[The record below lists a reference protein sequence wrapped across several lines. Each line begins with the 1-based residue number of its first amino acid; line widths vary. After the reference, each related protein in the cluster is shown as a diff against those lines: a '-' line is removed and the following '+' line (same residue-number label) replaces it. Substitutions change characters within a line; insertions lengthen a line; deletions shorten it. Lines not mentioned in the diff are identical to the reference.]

1 MYQKGLY
8 EKVLKEKSLNRV
20 PLNCQFDLT
29 YKCNLNCV
37 HCCVV
42 EEDREELR
50 TSQIKKILEQL
61 ANAGTLYLHFSG
73 GEIFSRPDFFEIAD
87 YARKL
92 HFLLTISTNATSI
105 NEEIADKLAE
115 LNISKINITVF
126 SRDPKKH
133 DNITQVPGSYQKT
146 IQAIKILRNRN
157 IKVHLSHIIMKQNFN
172 DYDDVYK
179 LAKELKVEFEPDHRI
194 SAKFNGNLSPLKN
207 QIGDDEL
214 YNIMNRLIV
223 NDEIGER
230 IISSEYDD
238 TICNAALSGF
248 YISPYGDVFPCTML
262 RILCG
267 NLKEKS
273 FKQIWYKSEEMIEI
287 SSLRISNLPVCS
299 ECEHLIYCHFCPGF
313 SYTEDNDLMAP
324 SSRACKEAKII
335 SDIKNGLDN

>member
-29 YKCNLNCV
+29 YHCNLNCV

-42 EEDREELR
+42 KEDREELR

-61 ANAGTLYLHFSG
+61 AAAGTLNLHFSG
-73 GEIFSRPDFFEIAD
+73 GEILSRPDFFEIAD

-92 HFLLTISTNATSI
+92 HFVLTISTNATLI

-115 LNISKINITVF
+115 FNVSKINITVF
-126 SRDPKKH
+126 STDPKKH
-133 DNITQVPGSYQKT
+133 DSITQVSGSLQKT
-146 IQAIKILRNRN
+146 IEAIKILKKRDIN
-157 IKVHLSHIIMKQNFN
+157 VHISHIIMKQNIS
-172 DYDDVYK
+172 DYDDVYE
-179 LAKELKVEFEPDHRI
+179 LAKELEAEFEPDHRI
-194 SAKFNGNLSPLKN
+194 SAKFDGDLSPLEY
-207 QIGDDEL
+207 QIGDEDL
-214 YNIMNRLIV
+214 YNVMDRLIV
-223 NDEIGER
+223 NEEIGER
-230 IISSEYDD
+230 VISSEYDD
-238 TICNAALSGF
+238 TICNAALSGL

-262 RILCG
+262 RIFCG

-273 FKQIWYKSEEMIEI
+273 FEQIWYRSEKMINI

-299 ECEHLIYCHFCPGF
+299 ECEHLSYCHFCPGF

-335 SDIKNGLDN
+335 SDIKNGL